1 MNFRPS
7 HIPFDRLVDWVEAR
21 LSVEERNQLQQHLT
35 TCAHCQQEL
44 TQVER
49 LFGLMQSDTSV
60 DPPPAVVNR
69 ALRIFRPRLTP
80 ATAPPLLQRIVAALQ
95 FDSLQ
100 LSPAVGLR
108 SGAAAPRQLLF
119 SAGDYDLDL
128 RLTPTEQTAHWTVA
142 GQVLGSDVITGTV
155 ALQGPTSYQTP
166 LVAPGEFLLPAVA
179 VGEYLLVVHLPDQEI
194 AVESF
199 KVGDSQ

>member
-21 LSVEERNQLQQHLT
+21 LTAEERNQLQRHLT
-35 TCAHCQQEL
+35 DCAHCRQEL

-60 DPPPAVVNR
+60 DPPPAVINR
-69 ALRIFRPRLTP
+69 AVRLFRPRQAPVT
-80 ATAPPLLQRIVAALQ
+80 PPLLQRIVAALQ

-100 LSPAVGLR
+100 LAPATGLR

-128 RLTPTEQTAHWTVA
+128 RLAPTEQVERWAVA
-142 GQVLGSDVITGTV
+142 GQVLGSGSITGNVT
-155 ALQGPTSYQTP
+155 LHGPTRYQAS

-179 VGEYLLVVHLPDQEI
+179 AGDYTLVVQLPDQEI

-199 KVGDSQ
+199 KVGARQ